1 MMAKSVPP
9 LKIAGAL
16 LDTEE
21 KTFSQRLS
29 SYTIVDIGI
38 LESVTKTAA
47 GIYGTFRCN
56 RESVDGSVVRY
67 YDVEILNI
75 GSLRGGFFT
84 GMDGEDTYLL
94 FGTVGSMPSVID
106 RKSSGT
112 TTPYSILNL
121 KAIGVSSAL
130 TWISRAGFDR
140 SGNLLLEFPESH
152 IAFNIDSSV
161 SYTHGTLLQMNRGAD
176 GSLFISL
183 FAGQWQLSLSSDG
196 TWYSAL
202 WSGDYVVDMRIVWEN
217 GTTEHRKWSRNSL
230 SQSQKGDLL
239 NYTDFLYVEKQESSG
254 AWSRR
259 QYDQSGNVISE
270 EYVSSS
276 GEYTLKGTGIS
287 IDARTGPCSIKG
299 AGLSIDAGTGKLKLI
314 SAGGA
319 FNYSS
324 WLNSLIDTLKT
335 IAVDPGSHVL
345 LPTVTASLTLL
356 ATQLQ
361 SGTE

>member
-1 MMAKSVPP
+1 MMEKTVPP
-9 LKIAGAL
+9 LKVASAL
-16 LDTEE
+16 LETEE
-21 KTFSQRLS
+21 RTFSQRLA

-47 GIYGTFRCN
+47 GIYGTFRSN
-56 RESVDGSVVRY
+56 RNSVDGSVVRY
-67 YDVEILNI
+67 HDVEILNI

-106 RKSSGT
+106 RKSPGAAV
-112 TTPYSILNL
+112 PYSILNL

-140 SGNLLLEFPESH
+140 SGNLLLEFPESY
-152 IAFNIDSSV
+152 IAFNVDSSI
-161 SYTHGTLLQMNRGAD
+161 SYTHGTLLQVNKNAD

-196 TWYSAL
+196 TWYSVL
-202 WSGDYVVDMRIVWEN
+202 WSDDYIVDMRVVRGD
-217 GTTEHRKWSRNSL
+217 GTTEHRKWSRGSL

-239 NYTDFLYVEKQESSG
+239 NYTDFLYIEKQESDG
-254 AWSRR
+254 VWSRR

-270 EYVSSS
+270 ESVSSS

-287 IDARTGPCSIKG
+287 IDAGTGPCSIKG
-299 AGLSIDAGTGKLKLI
+299 AGLSIDAGTGKLKLT

-335 IAVDPGSHVL
+335 IAVDPGSHML
-345 LPTVTASLTLL
+345 LPTVTANLIAL